1 MQMKIK
7 WKYNNAEIKKKNA
20 NEKKRNGMGSN

>member
-7 WKYNNAEIKKKNA
+7 WKYYNAEIKKKKIGRKA
-20 NEKKRNGMGSN
+20 NGMGSN